1 MGYQNI
7 KHIADYE
14 IKNITREWG
23 FRFVVTFLT
32 SLITWIHLNTQS
44 NLFHPEWIA
53 ISLPSTIPYV
63 NTYLTVYFQLILA
76 IFWGG
81 NWIIH
86 NKTDESAQS
95 LSIRPF
101 SNI

>member
-32 SLITWIHLNTQS
+32 SLITWIHLNTLS
-44 NLFHPEWIA
+44 NLFHP
-53 ISLPSTIPYV
+53 
-63 NTYLTVYFQLILA
+63 
-76 IFWGG
+76 
-81 NWIIH
+81 
-86 NKTDESAQS
+86 
-95 LSIRPF
+95 
-101 SNI
+101 

>member
-44 NLFHPEWIA
+44 NLFHPE
-53 ISLPSTIPYV
+53 SYGLLSTHPRHFLGRELDHTQQ
-63 NTYLTVYFQLILA
+63 N
-76 IFWGG
+76 
-81 NWIIH
+81 
-86 NKTDESAQS
+86 
-95 LSIRPF
+95 R
-101 SNI
+101 